1 LRVPATGTAKIRDVT
16 PSPPPARG
24 LPPRLAYP
32 ILAVVAVLFLGLMGY
47 FLKIGFGT
55 AGAAF
60 GSDAKPHEQGDARI
74 AVTAAPAPTDP
85 PGTVDMPQSG
95 TGPEAGAD
103 QTTAQ
108 QPAAQP
114 GSALPPGAGDA
125 TAQQGGAGAQ
135 TGGPPAPVLQMLT
148 ALKGRLATNPND
160 LGALVT
166 LANMYSDVSKFD
178 QAAVYY
184 KRAIAL
190 DPANPDTRTDY
201 AVALHGT
208 GHDLEALAE
217 LDAVLKA
224 QPNFPQAYFNRG
236 VIAQAIGRRTEAEGA
251 FKKFLAIAPHDR
263 HAADAKAALAA
274 LGG

>member
-1 LRVPATGTAKIRDVT
+1 MLATTTAKIVRVT

-32 ILAVVAVLFLGLMGY
+32 ILAVVAVLFLGVMGY

-55 AGAAF
+55 TGSAF
-60 GSDAKPHEQGDARI
+60 GGDAKPHEQGDARI
-74 AVTAAPAPTDP
+74 AVTAAPVPTDA

-103 QTTAQ
+103 
-108 QPAAQP
+108 P
-114 GSALPPGAGDA
+114 A
-125 TAQQGGAGAQ
+125 TAQQGGTQA
-135 TGGPPAPVLQMLT
+135 GGPPAPVMQMLT

-166 LANMYSDVSKFD
+166 LANMYSDVGKFD
-178 QAAVYY
+178 QASGYY

-217 LDAVLKA
+217 LDTVLRA
-224 QPNFPQAYFNRG
+224 TPNFPQAYFNRG
-236 VIAQAIGRRTEAEGA
+236 VIAQAIGRRTEAAGA
-251 FKKFLAIAPHDR
+251 FKKFLAIAPRDR